1 MIPQK
6 ITTQTITT
14 AELTAQLTGA
24 SADASDTSAGDIAP
38 MCDETP
44 GAHMMP
50 LQVCGQAL
58 AAAPAPLPLLPGLL
72 NGTSPGE
79 SGPDTVAENRGNPAR
94 AGLGLDVARRERR
107 IDIPR
112 LKVPLIVKSRPHAPQ
127 PSQGRARGDDE
138 RTPPLWWTDGV
149 GQAVPSHLRLRR
161 T

>member
-1 MIPQK
+1 
-6 ITTQTITT
+6 
-14 AELTAQLTGA
+14 
-24 SADASDTSAGDIAP
+24 
-38 MCDETP
+38 
-44 GAHMMP
+44 MMP

-138 RTPPLWWTDGV
+138 RTPPLWCGMVKARVIAAPVTGATAS
-149 GQAVPSHLRLRR
+149 QASRVSARRRLLPYNEVIV
-161 T
+161 